1 MSLISSVSLLIMNAE
16 HERIVAYWLP
26 FFEDAFDSK
35 YLTTLAALYR
45 LKCFAT
51 PEPELVLRDLITTG
65 RLRMETE
72 ADDGGM
78 KAIVT
83 KLGTPGLYELT
94 PMETKRRVQN
104 APRLQKE
111 AERARE
117 ERQKREEQER
127 ELAYYQQLKREEEE
141 RAEKQRQAER
151 LLAAQRQQ
159 VQPTNLDELV
169 AYWLPFFRKELSP
182 NDLAMIV
189 HLKKLHVIGTPLAQL
204 VILALFKQGYV
215 DLKNAAAKFS
225 ALFEE
230 IDRPDLAAKALATA
244 KK

>member
-1 MSLISSVSLLIMNAE
+1 MNAE

-26 FFEDAFDSK
+26 FFEDALDHQR
-35 YLTTLAALYR
+35 LCTLVALYKLR
-45 LKCFAT
+45 CFAT

-72 ADDGGM
+72 ADDGG
-78 KAIVT
+78 IREILR
-83 KLGTPGLYELT
+83 KLGAPGLYELT
-94 PMETKRRVQN
+94 PLENKRRVQN

-111 AERARE
+111 AERVRE

-127 ELAYYQQLKREEEE
+127 ELAHYQQLKREEEE

-151 LLAAQRQQ
+151 LLATQKQQ
-159 VQPTNLDELV
+159 IQPTNMNELE
-169 AYWLPFFRKELSP
+169 AYWLPFFRQELSF

-189 HLKKLHVIGTPLAQL
+189 HLKRLAVSGTPVAAL
-204 VILALFKQGYV
+204 VIRALFQQGYV
-215 DLKNAAAKFS
+215 DFKNAAAKFA